1 MEVRTEK
8 WPGTA
13 VRPIGLVSRQKG
25 PNNLEVPFDQL
36 GDFITPT
43 RTVLHAQAVFHAPAG
58 SRHYRLSIGGRTQG
72 IEPKLR
78 GAR

>member
-13 VRPIGLVSRQKG
+13 MRPIGLVSRQKG
-25 PNNLEVPFDQL
+25 PNNLEAPFDQL

-43 RTVLHAQAVFHAPAG
+43 ELFYMRSHFLMQQLDPVT
-58 SRHYRLSIGGRTQG
+58 IGCR
-72 IEPKLR
+72 
-78 GAR
+78 

>member
-1 MEVRTEK
+1 
-8 WPGTA
+8 

-43 RTVLHAQAVFHAPAG
+43 ELFYMRSQFFMQQLDPVT
-58 SRHYRLSIGGRTQG
+58 IGCR
-72 IEPKLR
+72 
-78 GAR
+78 